1 MKLDPKLVLEG
12 GYTFESGVACAQQ
25 LLERPP
31 AARPTAVFAGNDE
44 MAVGVYQAAR
54 RAGFG
59 VPEDLSIVG
68 FDDIPM
74 ASRIWPPLTTV
85 RLPIR
90 EMGKAA
96 AALLIAPEPAERTA
110 PVAFQ
115 PEIVVR
121 QSTAPLPRKSGTSP
135 VFNKTYHATH
145 PEYGGGR
152 QPTLASATSSTTSSR
167 ASGRLNYSHN
177 ERFVIGGALPVRC
190 CASRCPRRPSR
201 GGALPGASRTGRRER
216 RCGGGRVTRRRR
228 PSLLAPRDG
237 LYVPRER
244 AECHVRIGRAERAGE
259 VLPGLHARARAFRA
273 DQDIDRRGRAAER
286 GARETS
292 NERTIYQY
300 IVPASASL
308 RSCCSG

>member
-68 FDDIPM
+68 FDDTPM

-96 AALLIAPEPAERTA
+96 AALLIARAARARRARRVPAGDHRAPVDRAVAAQVAPGSIERT
-110 PVAFQ
+110 
-115 PEIVVR
+115 
-121 QSTAPLPRKSGTSP
+121 
-135 VFNKTYHATH
+135 VFTKTYQATH
-145 PEYGGGR
+145 PDMMDVGAQR
-152 QPTLASATSSTTSSR
+152 AAARSLSRRRVCSRPTGSRSTIRTTS
-167 ASGRLNYSHN
+167 AS
-177 ERFVIGGALPVRC
+177 
-190 CASRCPRRPSR
+190 
-201 GGALPGASRTGRRER
+201 
-216 RCGGGRVTRRRR
+216 
-228 PSLLAPRDG
+228 
-237 LYVPRER
+237 
-244 AECHVRIGRAERAGE
+244 
-259 VLPGLHARARAFRA
+259 
-273 DQDIDRRGRAAER
+273 
-286 GARETS
+286 
-292 NERTIYQY
+292 
-300 IVPASASL
+300 
-308 RSCCSG
+308 